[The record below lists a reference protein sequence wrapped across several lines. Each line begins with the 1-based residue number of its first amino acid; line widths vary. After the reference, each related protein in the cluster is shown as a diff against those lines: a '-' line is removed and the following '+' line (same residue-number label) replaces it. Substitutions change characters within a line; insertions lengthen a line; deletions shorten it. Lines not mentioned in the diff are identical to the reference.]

1 MADGAEIIDSN
12 RAIAE
17 GKQVGVGEVYR
28 TPYDPAGLV
37 EVMELE
43 PGECHE
49 RRTAKV
55 LYLFD
60 HPDGYKRGEIG
71 RYLVDDLR
79 PTLGL
84 EFSRNFTKPGRNPFD
99 EVEWEQRRIEIRNDK
114 GNTIFLQKDVE
125 VPTTWSQTA
134 TNIVTS
140 KYFHGKSNTVQR
152 EHSVRQLIARVGE
165 TIVRWGE
172 EGGYFGSPESREIFR
187 DELTHLLLAQ
197 KMAFNSPVWFNVGV
211 QRKPQC
217 SACFINSVQDKME
230 SIMELVKTEGMLFKW
245 GSGTGTNFSTLR
257 GSREALSGGG
267 TASGPVSFM
276 RGFDAFAGVIKSGG
290 KTRRAAKMVI
300 LNVDHPDIPE
310 FIDCKVKEEH
320 KARVLIERGYDS
332 SIDGEAYSSIFFQN
346 ANHSVRVTD
355 EFMQAAEEDLAWWT
369 RNVTD
374 GKPAD
379 QFRARNLLRRMAES
393 AWNCGDPG
401 IQYDSTIN
409 RWHTC
414 KATDRIY
421 ASNPCSEYMFLDDTA
436 CNLASLNLLKFLDS
450 NGEFDVESFRRAID
464 ITITAQ
470 DILVDNAGY
479 PNERIARNSH
489 EYRPL
494 GLGYANLGALLMSL
508 GVPYDSDQG
517 RDICGGIT
525 ALMTGEAYC
534 QSANM
539 AERLGPFSGYVQNAG
554 AMLDVI
560 RMHRDTLQRITRENV
575 HSSLLDAA
583 QRAWDDALAQG
594 EKYGYKNSQIS
605 VLAPTGTIGFM
616 MDCDTT
622 GIEPDLA
629 LVKHKRLVGGGVIR
643 IVNNS
648 VPQALLRLGYAQQQ
662 VAMIVGYIDANSTI
676 EGAPGLKPEDL
687 AVFDCSLATA
697 ADGRSICWRGH
708 LRMMAAAQPFLSG
721 AISKT
726 INMPAESTV
735 EDIMEVYVA
744 AWKLGLKSVA
754 IYRDNSKRSQPLS
767 AAGKADSAHEKT
779 PPAEA
784 PQQRELFTRAQREKL
799 QAERR
804 SITHKF
810 EVGGHKGYITVGMY
824 EDGRPGEVF
833 IKMSKEGSTLSGFMD
848 GLALSLSIGLQYGV
862 PLKAMVDKL
871 TNTRFEPSGFTQNP
885 SIRYSSSVLD
895 YIARWL
901 GGKFL
906 SSEYLKLRA
915 ASSDQD
921 MIRPA
926 IGSPAANAANRKP
939 IHSGD
944 SGGTTGDAPSCS
956 TCGMLMAP
964 NGSCYKCVN

>member
-43 PGECHE
+43 PGECHG

-55 LYLFD
+55 LYLLD
-60 HPDGYKRGEIG
+60 HPDGYKRGESG
-71 RYLVDDLR
+71 RYLVDELR

-99 EVEWEQRRIEIRNDK
+99 EVEWEQRTIEIRNDK
-114 GNTIFLQKDVE
+114 GSTIFLQKDVE

-140 KYFHGKSNTVQR
+140 KYFHGKPNTVQR

-187 DELTHLLLAQ
+187 DELTHLLVTQ

-230 SIMELVKTEGMLFKW
+230 SIMELAKTEGMLFKW

-310 FIDCKVKEEH
+310 FIDCKVKEER
-320 KARVLIERGYDS
+320 KARVLIETGYDS

-355 EFMQAAEEDLAWWT
+355 EFMQAAEEDLTWWT

-508 GVPYDSDQG
+508 GVPYDSNRG

-554 AMLDVI
+554 AMLEVI
-560 RMHRDTLQRITRENV
+560 RMHRNALQRITRENV

-594 EKYGYKNSQIS
+594 EKYGYKNSQVS

-662 VAMIVGYIDANSTI
+662 VAMIVDYIDANSTI

-697 ADGRSICWRGH
+697 RSAHSHFQLRAKPTAPTRRH
-708 LRMMAAAQPFLSG
+708 LPPKPLSSGSSSPAPNARSSKPSAVRSRTNSRLEATRAISPWACTKTGGLARSSLRCPRRAPLFRASWTVLRFRSPSACNTVCHSKPWWTSLRTHDLSLRASRRIRKSVTRAPCSTILPAGSG
-721 AISKT
+721 AS
-726 INMPAESTV
+726 SFQQ
-735 EDIMEVYVA
+735 
-744 AWKLGLKSVA
+744 A
-754 IYRDNSKRSQPLS
+754 I
-767 AAGKADSAHEKT
+767 
-779 PPAEA
+779 
-784 PQQRELFTRAQREKL
+784 
-799 QAERR
+799 
-804 SITHKF
+804 
-810 EVGGHKGYITVGMY
+810 
-824 EDGRPGEVF
+824 
-833 IKMSKEGSTLSGFMD
+833 
-848 GLALSLSIGLQYGV
+848 
-862 PLKAMVDKL
+862 
-871 TNTRFEPSGFTQNP
+871 
-885 SIRYSSSVLD
+885 
-895 YIARWL
+895 
-901 GGKFL
+901 
-906 SSEYLKLRA
+906 
-915 ASSDQD
+915 
-921 MIRPA
+921 
-926 IGSPAANAANRKP
+926 
-939 IHSGD
+939 
-944 SGGTTGDAPSCS
+944 
-956 TCGMLMAP
+956 
-964 NGSCYKCVN
+964 